1 MATKKQAPVI
11 MPCHDHNRRTC
22 IQVDRSAG
30 LVKFIPL
37 DIILGLEVH
46 STSADSFDQRFTPME
61 GYPVE
66 KACQLFV
73 NYSQTLGATKEA
85 MEYLGQVI
93 NVSKQEL
100 EMATAK
106 KQTTAEKPA
115 AAKAAKPAAKK
126 PAAKTTEVKAGRR
139 AVDPVVK
146 KPAAKTTEVKAGRRA
161 VDPVVK
167 KPVSKPAKPGEKKPS
182 AAQMFQDLIMAGK
195 LTDDQIFEKVQA
207 EFGLDEKKRGYVK
220 WYRNHLKKQGQNP
233 PEAKVAK

>member
-1 MATKKQAPVI
+1 MATKKQAPAVV
-11 MPCHDHNRRTC
+11 PCYDHQRRTC
-22 IQVDRSAG
+22 IQVERSAG

-115 AAKAAKPAAKK
+115 ATKAAKPAAKKAAPVKTAKAEKPAAKAAKPAAK
-126 PAAKTTEVKAGRR
+126 
-139 AVDPVVK
+139 
-146 KPAAKTTEVKAGRRA
+146 
-161 VDPVVK
+161 
-167 KPVSKPAKPGEKKPS
+167 PAKAGEKKPS

-220 WYRNHLKKQGQNP
+220 WYRNHLKKSGQNP

>member
-1 MATKKQAPVI
+1 MATKAQAPAI

-22 IQVDRSAG
+22 IQVARSAG

-46 STSADSFDQRFTPME
+46 LTSADSFDQRFTPME

-106 KQTTAEKPA
+106 KQTSAEKPA
-115 AAKAAKPAAKK
+115 ATKAAKPAAKK
-126 PAAKTTEVKAGRR
+126 AAPVKTTKAE
-139 AVDPVVK
+139 
-146 KPAAKTTEVKAGRRA
+146 KPAAKAT
-161 VDPVVK
+161 
-167 KPVSKPAKPGEKKPS
+167 KPASKPGEKKPS
-182 AAQMFQDLIMAGK
+182 AAQMFQDLIMSGK
-195 LTDDQIFEKVQA
+195 LTDDQIFEKVQT

-220 WYRNHLKKQGQNP
+220 WYRNHLKKSGANP

>member
-1 MATKKQAPVI
+1 MATKKQASAV

-85 MEYLGQVI
+85 MDYLGQVI

-100 EMATAK
+100 EMATTK
-106 KQTTAEKPA
+106 KQTVAEKPA
-115 AAKAAKPAAKK
+115 AAKAVKPVAKKAAAKP
-126 PAAKTTEVKAGRR
+126 TEVKAGRR

-146 KPAAKTTEVKAGRRA
+146 AKPAE
-161 VDPVVK
+161 
-167 KPVSKPAKPGEKKPS
+167 KPAKPGEKKMS

>member
-1 MATKKQAPVI
+1 MATKKQVPAI
-11 MPCHDHNRRTC
+11 MPCYDHQRRTC
-22 IQVDRSAG
+22 IQVERSVG

-106 KQTTAEKPA
+106 KQTTAEKPPPQPGTTKA
-115 AAKAAKPAAKK
+115 APVTPPRVLNPTPETAIPAAKP
-126 PAAKTTEVKAGRR
+126 VK
-139 AVDPVVK
+139 
-146 KPAAKTTEVKAGRRA
+146 
-161 VDPVVK
+161 
-167 KPVSKPAKPGEKKPS
+167 
-182 AAQMFQDLIMAGK
+182 
-195 LTDDQIFEKVQA
+195 
-207 EFGLDEKKRGYVK
+207 
-220 WYRNHLKKQGQNP
+220 
-233 PEAKVAK
+233 

>member
-1 MATKKQAPVI
+1 VE
-11 MPCHDHNRRTC
+11 RG
-22 IQVDRSAG
+22 AG

-46 STSADSFDQRFTPME
+46 STSTDSFDQRFTPME

-66 KACQLFV
+66 KACQLFA

-85 MEYLGQVI
+85 MDYLGQVI

-100 EMATAK
+100 EMATTK
-106 KQTTAEKPA
+106 KQTVAEKPA
-115 AAKAAKPAAKK
+115 AAKAVKPVAKKAAAKP
-126 PAAKTTEVKAGRR
+126 TEVKAGRR
-139 AVDPVVK
+139 AIDPVVK
-146 KPAAKTTEVKAGRRA
+146 AKPAE
-161 VDPVVK
+161 
-167 KPVSKPAKPGEKKPS
+167 KPAKPGEKKMS

-220 WYRNHLKKQGQNP
+220 WYRNHLKKSGANP

>member
-1 MATKKQAPVI
+1 

-106 KQTTAEKPA
+106 KQTAAEKPA
-115 AAKAAKPAAKK
+115 ATKAAKPAAKK
-126 PAAKTTEVKAGRR
+126 PAAKTAEVKA
-139 AVDPVVK
+139 
-146 KPAAKTTEVKAGRRA
+146 KPAAKPVKA
-161 VDPVVK
+161 
-167 KPVSKPAKPGEKKPS
+167 GEKKPS

>member
-1 MATKKQAPVI
+1 MAKKNSVI
-11 MPCHDHNRRTC
+11 VPCHDFARRTC
-22 IQVDRSAG
+22 IQVERANG
-30 LVKFIPL
+30 HVKYIPL
-37 DIILGLEVH
+37 DVSTGLEVQK
-46 STSADSFDQRFTPME
+46 TSAESFDQRFTPME

-85 MEYLGQVI
+85 MDYLGQVI

-115 AAKAAKPAAKK
+115 AAKAAKPVAKK
-126 PAAKTTEVKAGRR
+126 VAAKTTEVKAGRR
-139 AVDPVVK
+139 AVDPVVNT
-146 KPAAKTTEVKAGRRA
+146 KPAAK
-161 VDPVVK
+161 
-167 KPVSKPAKPGEKKPS
+167 PAKVGEKKPS

-220 WYRNHLKKQGQNP
+220 WYRNHLKKQGANP

>member
-1 MATKKQAPVI
+1 
-11 MPCHDHNRRTC
+11 MPCYDSQRRTC
-22 IQVDRSAG
+22 IQVERAAG

-37 DIILGLEVH
+37 DVSLGLEVH

-61 GYPVE
+61 GYPIE

-85 MEYLGQVI
+85 MDYLGQII

-100 EMATAK
+100 EMATTK
-106 KQTTAEKPA
+106 KQVAAEKPA
-115 AAKAAKPAAKK
+115 AKPAAKKTAPAKVTKPAVTKAAKPAAK
-126 PAAKTTEVKAGRR
+126 PAKT
-139 AVDPVVK
+139 
-146 KPAAKTTEVKAGRRA
+146 
-161 VDPVVK
+161 
-167 KPVSKPAKPGEKKPS
+167 GEKKPS

-220 WYRNHLKKQGQNP
+220 WYRNHLKKQGANP

>member
-1 MATKKQAPVI
+1 MATKKQASAV

-22 IQVDRSAG
+22 IQVERSAG

-85 MEYLGQVI
+85 MDYLGQVI

-100 EMATAK
+100 EMATTK
-106 KQTTAEKPA
+106 KQIVAEKPA
-115 AAKAAKPAAKK
+115 AAKAVKPVAKKAAAKPEVHAGRRAIDPVVKAKPAAK
-126 PAAKTTEVKAGRR
+126 
-139 AVDPVVK
+139 
-146 KPAAKTTEVKAGRRA
+146 
-161 VDPVVK
+161 
-167 KPVSKPAKPGEKKPS
+167 PAKAGEKKTS
-182 AAQMFQDLIMAGK
+182 AAQLFQDLIMAAK

>member
-1 MATKKQAPVI
+1 MATKKQAPAVL
-11 MPCHDHNRRTC
+11 PCYDHQRRTC
-22 IQVDRSAG
+22 IQVERAAG

-37 DIILGLEVH
+37 DITLGLEVH

-100 EMATAK
+100 EMATTK
-106 KQTTAEKPA
+106 KQVAAEKPA
-115 AAKAAKPAAKK
+115 AKPAAKKAASAKVTKVAKPAVTKAAKPAAK
-126 PAAKTTEVKAGRR
+126 
-139 AVDPVVK
+139 
-146 KPAAKTTEVKAGRRA
+146 
-161 VDPVVK
+161 
-167 KPVSKPAKPGEKKPS
+167 PAKAGEKKPS

-220 WYRNHLKKQGQNP
+220 WYRNHLKKSGANP

>member
-1 MATKKQAPVI
+1 MATKKQAPAV

-22 IQVDRSAG
+22 IQVERSAG

-85 MEYLGQVI
+85 MEYLGQVV

-100 EMATAK
+100 EMATTK
-106 KQTTAEKPA
+106 KQTAAPA
-115 AAKAAKPAAKK
+115 KVTKAAPAKVTKAAKPVVAK
-126 PAAKTTEVKAGRR
+126 A
-139 AVDPVVK
+139 
-146 KPAAKTTEVKAGRRA
+146 
-161 VDPVVK
+161 
-167 KPVSKPAKPGEKKPS
+167 AKPGEKKPS

>member
-1 MATKKQAPVI
+1 

-85 MEYLGQVI
+85 MDYLGQIV

-100 EMATAK
+100 EMATTK
-106 KQTTAEKPA
+106 KQTAAEKPA
-115 AAKAAKPAAKK
+115 AAKAAKPVAKKAAAK
-126 PAAKTTEVKAGRR
+126 PTEVKAGRR

-146 KPAAKTTEVKAGRRA
+146 PATK
-161 VDPVVK
+161 
-167 KPVSKPAKPGEKKPS
+167 SAKPGEKKMS

>member
-1 MATKKQAPVI
+1 MATKKQASAV

-85 MEYLGQVI
+85 MDYLGQII

-100 EMATAK
+100 EMATTK
-106 KQTTAEKPA
+106 KQTVAEKPA
-115 AAKAAKPAAKK
+115 AAKAVKPVAKKAAAKPTK
-126 PAAKTTEVKAGRR
+126 VKAGRR

-146 KPAAKTTEVKAGRRA
+146 PAAK
-161 VDPVVK
+161 
-167 KPVSKPAKPGEKKPS
+167 SAKPGEKKPS

-220 WYRNHLKKQGQNP
+220 WYRNHLKKSGANP

>member
-1 MATKKQAPVI
+1 

-22 IQVDRSAG
+22 IQVERSAG

-85 MEYLGQVI
+85 MDYLGQVI

-115 AAKAAKPAAKK
+115 ATKAAKPAAK
-126 PAAKTTEVKAGRR
+126 
-139 AVDPVVK
+139 
-146 KPAAKTTEVKAGRRA
+146 
-161 VDPVVK
+161 
-167 KPVSKPAKPGEKKPS
+167 PAKAGEKKPS

>member
-1 MATKKQAPVI
+1 MATKKQALAV

-85 MEYLGQVI
+85 MDYLGQVI

-100 EMATAK
+100 EMATTK

-115 AAKAAKPAAKK
+115 AAKAVKPVAKKAAAKPIEA
-126 PAAKTTEVKAGRR
+126 KAGRR
-139 AVDPVVK
+139 AIDPVVK
-146 KPAAKTTEVKAGRRA
+146 TKPAE
-161 VDPVVK
+161 
-167 KPVSKPAKPGEKKPS
+167 KPAKTGEKKMS

>member
-1 MATKKQAPVI
+1 MATKKTASAI
-11 MPCHDHNRRTC
+11 MPCHDHQQRTC
-22 IQVDRSAG
+22 IQVERSAG

-66 KACQLFV
+66 KACQLFA

-85 MEYLGQVI
+85 MDYLGQII

-115 AAKAAKPAAKK
+115 AAKAAKPVAKKAAAKPTEVHAGRRAIDPVVKAK
-126 PAAKTTEVKAGRR
+126 PAAK
-139 AVDPVVK
+139 
-146 KPAAKTTEVKAGRRA
+146 
-161 VDPVVK
+161 
-167 KPVSKPAKPGEKKPS
+167 PAKAGEKKMS

>member
-1 MATKKQAPVI
+1 MATKKTASAI

-22 IQVDRSAG
+22 IQVERSAG

-46 STSADSFDQRFTPME
+46 STSADSFDQRFTPVE
-61 GYPVE
+61 GYPVD

-85 MEYLGQVI
+85 MDYLGQVI

-100 EMATAK
+100 EMATTK
-106 KQTTAEKPA
+106 KQTVAEKPA
-115 AAKAAKPAAKK
+115 AAKAVKPVAKKAAAKP
-126 PAAKTTEVKAGRR
+126 TEVHAGRH
-139 AVDPVVK
+139 AIDPVVK
-146 KPAAKTTEVKAGRRA
+146 AKPAE
-161 VDPVVK
+161 
-167 KPVSKPAKPGEKKPS
+167 KPAKPGEKKMS

-195 LTDDQIFEKVQA
+195 LTDDQIFKKVQA

-220 WYRNHLKKQGQNP
+220 WYRNHLKKSGANP

>member
-11 MPCHDHNRRTC
+11 MPCHDHNRRPC

-100 EMATAK
+100 EMATTK
-106 KQTTAEKPA
+106 KQVAVEKPA
-115 AAKAAKPAAKK
+115 SKPAAKKAAPVKVTKAAKPAVTK
-126 PAAKTTEVKAGRR
+126 AAKPDA
-139 AVDPVVK
+139 
-146 KPAAKTTEVKAGRRA
+146 
-161 VDPVVK
+161 
-167 KPVSKPAKPGEKKPS
+167 KPAKTGEKKSS

>member
-1 MATKKQAPVI
+1 MATKKTASAI

-22 IQVDRSAG
+22 IQVERSAG

-66 KACQLFV
+66 KACQLFA

-85 MEYLGQVI
+85 MGYLGQII

-100 EMATAK
+100 EMATTK
-106 KQTTAEKPA
+106 KQTVAEKPA
-115 AAKAAKPAAKK
+115 AAKAVKPVAKKAAAKP
-126 PAAKTTEVKAGRR
+126 TEVHAGRR
-139 AVDPVVK
+139 AIDPVVK
-146 KPAAKTTEVKAGRRA
+146 TKPAE
-161 VDPVVK
+161 
-167 KPVSKPAKPGEKKPS
+167 KPAKTGEKKMS